1 MTQKTTPRFWCAW
14 RHQNGPNAATAG
26 RKRENPQPPHIR
38 APGRVRPRALT
49 PPVVCGAASAM
60 RQAHGSQLCPGLGPA
75 AIIMGACQW
84 VWHAPYGNA
93 VPTRGHPAGWAHPR
107 GPLRLPPAAGR
118 SMGRVCGGVC
128 DDYATQ
134 AASSLTVFH
143 FFFSFLTICLT
154 VVFVPEQT
162 KLFRN

>member
-1 MTQKTTPRFWCAW
+1 
-14 RHQNGPNAATAG
+14 
-26 RKRENPQPPHIR
+26 
-38 APGRVRPRALT
+38 
-49 PPVVCGAASAM
+49 M
-60 RQAHGSQLCPGLGPA
+60 RQAHGSQVCPRLGPA

-107 GPLRLPPAAGR
+107 GLLRLPPAAGR

-143 FFFSFLTICLT
+143 FFFSFLTIYLT
-154 VVFVPEQT
+154 VFFVTEQT
-162 KLFRN
+162 KLFRNKQTVPELKIGLT